1 MGKPTEEQIQAGQ
14 AAYSKRALA
23 IYDILVLGISNSFI
37 WKCPSSRIEELYSK
51 HVSANHLDVGVGTGY
66 FLDRCEFPAANPRV
80 ALMDLNPNTLEFA
93 SKRISRYKPETY
105 RRNVFDPISMNIQ
118 PFDSVGMNYLL
129 HCLPGSISEKAV
141 VFDNIKSIMNRN
153 AVIFGSTILQGDAP
167 RSWTARRLMRL
178 YNQKGIFANAADD
191 IESLKEALNRRF
203 ENVSVE
209 LVGCVALFSG
219 HCPG

>member
-1 MGKPTEEQIQAGQ
+1 MAKPTEEQIQAGQ

-37 WKCPSSRIEELYSK
+37 WKCPSSRIEGLYNK

-66 FLDRCEFPAANPRV
+66 FLDRCEFPPENSRV
-80 ALMDLNPNTLEFA
+80 ALMDLNPNTLDFT

-105 RRNVFDPISMNIQ
+105 RHNVLDPISTDIQ

-129 HCLPGSISEKAV
+129 HCLPGSILEKAV
-141 VFDNIKSIMNRN
+141 VFDNIKAIMNRN
-153 AVIFGSTILQGDAP
+153 ALIFGSTILQGDAT
-167 RSWTARRLMRL
+167 RSWTARRLMGL
-178 YNQKGIFANAADD
+178 YNKKGIFANTADD
-191 IESLKEALNRRF
+191 FGSLEEALNQRF

-209 LVGCVALFSG
+209 LIGCVALFSG
-219 HCPG
+219 RRP